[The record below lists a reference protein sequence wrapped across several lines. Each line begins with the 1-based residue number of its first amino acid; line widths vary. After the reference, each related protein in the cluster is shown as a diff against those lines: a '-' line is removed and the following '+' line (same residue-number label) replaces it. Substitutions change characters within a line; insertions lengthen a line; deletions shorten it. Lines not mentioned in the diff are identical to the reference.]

1 MNGKKIIR
9 DIYDD
14 LPLLDYTNKY
24 YDEKSKM
31 HTYEVCDR
39 KFQETAKLDYVLDI
53 LKNIELAYGE
63 RAKQAENNENIDWKA
78 VSHAIRAA
86 LQVKELL
93 VYNTITFPLE
103 KADYLL
109 EVKQGQRDYLTDVS
123 PYLESLMDEVE
134 GLVLESTLPMKVDED
149 YWDNFLVQVIKKYVI
164 FKD

>member
-1 MNGKKIIR
+1 M
-9 DIYDD
+9 
-14 LPLLDYTNKY
+14 
-24 YDEKSKM
+24 DEKVGLRI
-31 HTYEVCDR
+31 YQVCGR
-39 KFQETAKLDYVLDI
+39 SFHETTRVSYVLPI
-53 LKNIELAYGE
+53 LQKVYDNYGA
-63 RAKQAENNENIDWKA
+63 RAKQAENNKNIDWKA

-103 KADYLL
+103 KAGYLL

-134 GLVLESTLPMKVDED
+134 KLVLESTLPTQVDEN
-149 YWDNFLVQVIKKYVI
+149 YWNNFLVQAIKKYVI